1 MTKFALSSK
10 GAVQNRTPLERRKLV
25 VSSVKPAGKGYATR
39 REGKNGRVLDQARFS
54 DRGNHALVVF
64 VKSSIIDIREIFPR
78 VMPISAAESQELSF
92 HMLNSLDER
101 MKEEQFDVF
110 E

>member
-1 MTKFALSSK
+1 MTKIAFLAK
-10 GAVQNRTPLERRKLV
+10 GSVQNRAPVERRKTV
-25 VSSVKPAGKGYATR
+25 VSSTKPMGRGTVVRRDGK
-39 REGKNGRVLDQARFS
+39 VLVQARFAGRRS
-54 DRGNHALVVF
+54 HDRLVF
-64 VKSSIIDIREIFPR
+64 AKSSIIDIRESFPR

-101 MKEEQFDVF
+101 MKEEQFDAF